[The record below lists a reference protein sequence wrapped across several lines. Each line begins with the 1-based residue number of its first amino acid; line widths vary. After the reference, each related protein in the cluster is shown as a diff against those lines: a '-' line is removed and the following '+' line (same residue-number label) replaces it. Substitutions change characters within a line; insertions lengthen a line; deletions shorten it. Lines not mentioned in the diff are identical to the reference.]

1 MKINLKQQFSAQI
14 QKFLGTNLS
23 DKPFI
28 VRKGYQ
34 FLRVFYAVARDTTDG
49 QFSLRAMSL
58 VYTTLITLVPLI
70 ALSFSVLKGL
80 GIHNQIEP
88 MLKQLLSGLGRQQS
102 AEITEKIVSFV
113 DNIEVGVLGVVG
125 LALLIYSVIALMQKI
140 EWAFNAIWRV
150 GKGRSMARR
159 ISDYLTVLF
168 VGPLAIFLS
177 TSATSMVRHSP
188 TFENL
193 EDTILLAPLVPFIGW
208 LIPWLVLTIG
218 FMFLYILIPNTKV
231 NVYPAFIGG
240 LFAALIWKVMG
251 FVFALFVASATGYV
265 AIYAAFATLILF
277 MIWVYVGWLVVLIGC
292 NIAFYVQ
299 NPKFIRK
306 VRSSFVLSPKL
317 IQAYGLGCIYYIG
330 CAHHEQGAP
339 EYTTE
344 DLANK
349 LNAPVIAIEKILETL
364 KNCNLVLS
372 NEEATQTWHPAVSY
386 NTTNLQSVFDALEQ
400 YGHEDDTNP
409 QKANCPESVSALIGK
424 IEDKKKKFFG
434 EKTIEEALKIKP
446 EKKG

>member
-1 MKINLKQQFSAQI
+1 MKENLKQDISARL
-14 QKFLGTNLS
+14 QKFLNINLS
-23 DKPFI
+23 EKPFF

-34 FLRVFYAVARDTTDG
+34 SLRVFYAVVRDAVDG

-80 GIHNQIEP
+80 GVHNQIEP
-88 MLKQLLSGLGRQQS
+88 MLEQMLSGLGPAQS

-150 GKGRSMARR
+150 GQGRSLARR

-177 TSATSMVRHSP
+177 TSATTMVRHSSV
-188 TFENL
+188 FENL
-193 EDTILLAPLVPFIGW
+193 GNMALLAPIASFVGW
-208 LIPWLVLTIG
+208 IIPWLVLTIG

-231 NVYPAFIGG
+231 RVYPAFIGG
-240 LFAALIWKVMG
+240 LFAALIWKFMG
-251 FVFALFVASATGYV
+251 WVFALFVKGATGYV

-277 MIWVYVGWLVVLIGC
+277 MIWIYVGWLVVLIGC

-306 VRSSFVLSPKL
+306 VRSSYVLSPNL
-317 IQAYGLGCIYYIG
+317 IYAYGLGCIYHIG
-330 CAHHEQGAP
+330 CAHQKQGSP

-344 DLANK
+344 DLAGK

-364 KNCNLVLS
+364 KGSKLIIS
-372 NEEATQTWHPAVSY
+372 NDDGAQTWHPGVSF
-386 NTTNLQSVFDALEQ
+386 NTTKLQAVFDALEN
-400 YGHEDDTNP
+400 YGHDDTIKP
-409 QKANCPESVSALIGK
+409 QKANCPDAVATLMGGINR
-424 IEDKKKKFFG
+424 KKEKFFG
-434 EKTIEEALKIKP
+434 EKTIEEALKIRSH
-446 EKKG
+446 KK

>member
-1 MKINLKQQFSAQI
+1 MANILKQKLQKQIQHFLSINLSEKNF
-14 QKFLGTNLS
+14 F
-23 DKPFI
+23 

-34 FLRVFYAVARDTTDG
+34 SLRVFYAIARDVSDG

-88 MLKQLLSGLGRQQS
+88 MLSQLLSGLGRQQS

-150 GKGRSMARR
+150 GTGRSMARR

-188 TFENL
+188 IFTKL
-193 EDTILLAPLVPFIGW
+193 EGTSFIAPFVPLMGW
-208 LIPWLVLTIG
+208 LVPWLVLTIG
-218 FMFLYILIPNTKV
+218 FMFLYIFIPNTRV
-231 NVYPAFIGG
+231 RAYPAFIGG
-240 LFAALIWKVMG
+240 LFAALIWKFMG
-251 FVFALFVASATGYV
+251 FAFAVFVANATGYV

-299 NPKFIRK
+299 NPKFIKKTRT
-306 VRSSFVLSPKL
+306 SFILSPRL

-330 CAHHEQGAP
+330 SAHHEQGAP

-344 DLANK
+344 DLADK

-364 KNCNLVLS
+364 KKCNLVLS
-372 NEEATQTWHPAVSY
+372 AEGRSQTWHPAVSY
-386 NTTNLQSVFDALEQ
+386 NTTKLQAVLDALEE
-400 YGHEDDTNP
+400 YGQDEDAKT
-409 QKANCPESVSALIGK
+409 QKVNCPDSVATLMGK
-424 IEDKKKKFFG
+424 MEDKNKKLFG
-434 EKTIEEALKIKP
+434 DKTIEEALKIKP
-446 EKKG
+446 KNK